1 LAFVASATLLWDYL
15 YMDESRADEPVA
27 LFGANQRRFREAMGW
42 SQSELARRMQEIG
55 WPKYSQVAVSR
66 TEEGARAVRLDEAI
80 SLAGLF
86 GRKLQDLL
94 DPKGVI
100 DSWQR
105 LRFLIEDYSDTV
117 TKLRNVVRE
126 LEDQRLFVGV
136 AAKMLKEEVEAVG
149 GPEKV
154 SETMVKTLSN
164 SDLLLSRSTVDLVE
178 GAIQAWQ
185 RDAAVGDE
193 EDDNGEHPEEA

>member
-1 LAFVASATLLWDYL
+1 
-15 YMDESRADEPVA
+15 MDESRADEPVA
-27 LFGANQRRFREAMGW
+27 LFGANQRRFREAFGW
-42 SQSELARRMQEIG
+42 SQSELARRMQEVG

-117 TKLRNVVRE
+117 TKLRDVVHD
-126 LEDQRLFVGV
+126 LEDQRIFVAV
-136 AAKMLKEEVEAVG
+136 AAKMLEEEVEAAG
-149 GPEKV
+149 GRAKV
-154 SETMVKTLSN
+154 SETMLKTLSN
-164 SDLLLSRSTVDLVE
+164 AELLLSRTTVDLVE
-178 GAIQAWQ
+178 GAVQAWQ
-185 RDAAVGDE
+185 RDAADE
-193 EDDNGEHPEEA
+193 EDDDGEHSEEA

>member
-1 LAFVASATLLWDYL
+1 
-15 YMDESRADEPVA
+15 MDESRADEPVA
-27 LFGANQRRFREAMGW
+27 LFGANQRRFREALGW

-66 TEEGARAVRLDEAI
+66 TEEGTRAVRLDEAI

-94 DPKGVI
+94 DPKSVI

-117 TKLRNVVRE
+117 TKLRGVVRE
-126 LEDQRLFVGV
+126 LEDERLFIGA
-136 AAKMLKEEVEAVG
+136 AAKVLKEEIEAAG
-149 GPEKV
+149 GTEKV

-164 SDLLLSRSTVDLVE
+164 ADLILSRSTVDLVE

-185 RDAAVGDE
+185 RDTGEDE
-193 EDDNGEHPEEA
+193 EGRDGEHPEEA

>member
-1 LAFVASATLLWDYL
+1 
-15 YMDESRADEPVA
+15 MDESRADEPVA

-80 SLAGLF
+80 SLAALF

-105 LRFLIEDYSDTV
+105 LRFLIEDYSDSV

-126 LEDQRLFVGV
+126 LEDERLFVGV
-136 AAKMLKEEVEAVG
+136 AAKMLKEEVEAAG
-149 GPEKV
+149 GLERV

-164 SDLLLSRSTVDLVE
+164 ADLILSRSTVDLVE

-185 RDAAVGDE
+185 RDTGEDE
-193 EDDNGEHPEEA
+193 GGDNGEHSEEA

>member
-1 LAFVASATLLWDYL
+1 MTFVANTTTLWDHL

-80 SLAGLF
+80 SLAALF

-105 LRFLIEDYSDTV
+105 LRFLIEDYSDSV

-126 LEDQRLFVGV
+126 LEDERLFVGV
-136 AAKMLKEEVEAVG
+136 AAKMLKEEVEAAG
-149 GPEKV
+149 GLERV

-164 SDLLLSRSTVDLVE
+164 ADLILSRSTVDLVE

-185 RDAAVGDE
+185 RDTGEDE
-193 EDDNGEHPEEA
+193 GGDNGEHSEEA